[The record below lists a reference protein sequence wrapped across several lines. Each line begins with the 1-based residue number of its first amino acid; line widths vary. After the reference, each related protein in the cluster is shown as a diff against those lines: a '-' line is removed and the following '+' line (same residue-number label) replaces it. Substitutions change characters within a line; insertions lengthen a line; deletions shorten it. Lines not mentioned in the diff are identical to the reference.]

1 MKDRAQCRPEDAAVA
16 RKEDAVVHHDAVEQ
30 LSRGRVQLRQLR
42 RASALPTTQTTQTWV
57 TVRTSKTH
65 GC

>member
-1 MKDRAQCRPEDAAVA
+1 MA

-42 RASALPTTQTTQTWV
+42 RASALPTTQTTQTTQTWA

>member
-1 MKDRAQCRPEDAAVA
+1 MA

-42 RASALPTTQTTQTWV
+42 RASALPTTQTTQTWA